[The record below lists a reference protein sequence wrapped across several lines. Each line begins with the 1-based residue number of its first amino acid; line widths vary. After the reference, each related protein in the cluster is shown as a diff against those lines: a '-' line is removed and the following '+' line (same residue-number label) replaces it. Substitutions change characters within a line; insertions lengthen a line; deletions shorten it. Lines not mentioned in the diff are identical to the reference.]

1 MIKIIKATSQ
11 ITISQQGQMSHEYRI
26 QININMRD
34 FIKSKLE
41 ILLQIF
47 KFCMTVDWVPKHQ
60 SHPYLAMN

>member
-1 MIKIIKATSQ
+1 
-11 ITISQQGQMSHEYRI
+11 MSHEYRI

-34 FIKSKLE
+34 FIKSKLQ

-60 SHPYLAMN
+60 SHPYLAMNRTYLH